1 MKKLLKLLL
10 LIVVC
15 SSVFYIYQNTKNS
28 KYNIVNIGDELSI
41 SINSYGVKDY
51 SPISYYKNELLK
63 THKKVNINNKY
74 SEYENSILIMLE
86 KIKNDNYLKKI
97 LSSSNQVIITL
108 GYNDLIYKLNVS
120 DELNSSKFYK
130 IIKEIEQNYNNLIKE
145 IRKYT
150 QKEIIVILY
159 PDTYKEDYY
168 LKKGIVYL
176 NQLLKNNK
184 EITYIDT
191 YDLLNDRKKYFSNPY
206 SYYPNRYG
214 YIEISREII
223 RKTLEK

>member
-41 SINSYGVKDY
+41 SINSYGIKDY

-63 THKKVNINNKY
+63 IHKKVNINNKY

-130 IIKEIEQNYNNLIKE
+130 IIKEIELNYNNLIKE

>member
-41 SINSYGVKDY
+41 SINSYGIKDY

-130 IIKEIEQNYNNLIKE
+130 IIKEIELNYNNLIKE

>member
-41 SINSYGVKDY
+41 SINSYGIKDY

-74 SEYENSILIMLE
+74 SEYENSILLMLE

>member
-41 SINSYGVKDY
+41 SINSYGIKDY
-51 SPISYYKNELLK
+51 SPVSYYKNELLK
-63 THKKVNINNKY
+63 THKKVNKNNKY

>member
-41 SINSYGVKDY
+41 SINSYGIKDY
-51 SPISYYKNELLK
+51 SPVSYYKNELLK

-74 SEYENSILIMLE
+74 SEYENSILLMLE